1 MSDYTP
7 SGNPVDGT
15 KYIARLIRAE
25 FALIQTAVN
34 SKVDETSGTASNL
47 TLTGTPV
54 APTASPG
61 TSTTQLATTAFCAAL
76 AFSSALPAQTGNSG
90 KFVTTNGTSASW
102 DYLPIDQF
110 LQAQGVI

>member
-7 SGNPVDGT
+7 SGNPLDGT
-15 KYIARLIRAE
+15 KYVSRLMRSE
-25 FALIQTAVN
+25 FSLIQTAVN

-54 APTASPG
+54 APTATPG
-61 TSTTQLATTAFCAAL
+61 TSTTQVATTAFCAAL
-76 AFSSALPAQTGNSG
+76 AFSSALPAQTGNSY
-90 KFVTTNGTSASW
+90 KWIYTNGSSASW
-102 DYLPIDQF
+102 EYLPLDQF

>member
-7 SGNPVDGT
+7 SGNPLDGT
-15 KYIARLIRAE
+15 KYISRLMRSE

-34 SKVDETSGTASNL
+34 SKVDDTSGTASNI

-61 TSTTQLATTAFCAAL
+61 TSTTQIATTAFCAAL
-76 AFSSALPAQTGNSG
+76 AFSSALPAQASNGG
-90 KFVTTNGTSASW
+90 KWIYTNGTSASW
-102 DYLPIDQF
+102 EYLPMDQF